1 MNYKL
6 EKYFQYSLFYRNHNN
21 IGDVILKFQSIKTKY
36 KLARNKYKNNSIIF
50 KNTLNKDK
58 IKKNILEKLNLCF
71 YVKFSKRIN
80 KIVYQQ
86 YNKDINVLD
95 SCKIILENMIKI
107 SHSIGKYI
115 KYSENINDDFV
126 KSVKI
131 GNIKII
137 NSLIKN
143 GANIHHKNDY
153 ALRFSSYNRNVDAVK
168 FLIKKGADVHAWDD
182 DALKWTSR
190 EGFIELVKILVE
202 SGANIH
208 ADNDS
213 ALFGSSLN
221 GRIEVVKYLVK
232 MGADIHADDDRA
244 LMISSNFGRTEVVKI
259 LVENG
264 ANIHARN
271 DEALNVSS
279 MNRHQEI
286 VKFLIQYDLEYYCRN
301 EIGRNSVIECKLV
314 EFYEKF
320 NIK

>member
-6 EKYFQYSLFYRNHNN
+6 EKSFQNSLFYRNYNN
-21 IGDVILKFQSIKTKY
+21 IGNVILKFQSIKNKY
-36 KLARNKYKNNSIIF
+36 KLERNKYKNNSITI

-58 IKKNILEKLNLCF
+58 IKKIFLEKLNLYF
-71 YVKFSKRIN
+71 YVKFSIRIN
-80 KIVYQQ
+80 KLVYQQ
-86 YNKDINVLD
+86 YDKNINILD

-131 GNIKII
+131 GNVKII

-153 ALRFSSYNRNVDAVK
+153 ALRFSSYNRNVNAVK
-168 FLIKKGADVHAWDD
+168 FLIEKGADVHAWND
-182 DALKWTSR
+182 DALKWTSS

-208 ADNDS
+208 ADDEY
-213 ALFGSSLN
+213 ALYKSSLN

-232 MGADIHADDDRA
+232 MGADINADDDRA

-271 DEALNVSS
+271 DQALNFSS
-279 MNRHQEI
+279 MNRHREI
-286 VKFLIQYDLEYYCRN
+286 VKFLIQYDLDYYRSN

-320 NIK
+320 NIR